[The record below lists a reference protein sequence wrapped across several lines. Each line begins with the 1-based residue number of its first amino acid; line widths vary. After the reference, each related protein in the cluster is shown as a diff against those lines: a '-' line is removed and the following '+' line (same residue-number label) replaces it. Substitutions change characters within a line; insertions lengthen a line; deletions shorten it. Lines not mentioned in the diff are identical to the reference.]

1 MRANFAKGAHRRS
14 CTQGAQMEVMMQRF
28 MGAAAATALVFTL
41 AACGSPPEQSAETA
55 AATDAA
61 TVAATG
67 AVTAD
72 PASASPSAAAPAS
85 EAPAPG
91 PSASAAPSAAKPAP
105 AVAAAAPAAPP
116 ASFMQC
122 RACHA
127 VEPGRHGIGPSLAG
141 IYGSKAGDIPGYMVS
156 EALKSSGVVWNDAA
170 LDKWLQGPS
179 KMVPGTKMVYAGM
192 PDAAKRAEVIA
203 YMKALK

>member
-1 MRANFAKGAHRRS
+1 
-14 CTQGAQMEVMMQRF
+14 
-28 MGAAAATALVFTL
+28 
-41 AACGSPPEQSAETA
+41 
-55 AATDAA
+55 
-61 TVAATG
+61 
-67 AVTAD
+67 
-72 PASASPSAAAPAS
+72 
-85 EAPAPG
+85 
-91 PSASAAPSAAKPAP
+91 
-105 AVAAAAPAAPP
+105 
-116 ASFMQC
+116 MQC

-141 IYGSKAGDIPGYMVS
+141 IYGTKAGEIPGYMVS

-203 YMKALK
+203 YLKALK